1 MSNSSQWVLVKRF
14 AEVAGYSD
22 STVRH
27 EVENGTRGNGR
38 TITFHVCGSRRRYPR
53 GGTA

>member
-27 EVENGTRGNGR
+27 KVENCTGMGGAVT
-38 TITFHVCGSRRRYPR
+38 TFHVCGSRRRHPR